1 MPVLGSIQSSNVPVK
16 LWTPPHEVEPQAA
29 RQLQNTASLPFVFK
43 HVAVMADVHLGIGA
57 TVGSV
62 IGTKGAVIP
71 AAVGVDIG
79 CGMIAARLNIEPQ
92 KVLQNLDRLR
102 FAIEA
107 SVPLGMESNK
117 VLNKTV
123 QAWAGWKEMPE
134 SVENLRLKER
144 AALQLGTLGGG
155 NHFIEICLDAEG
167 AVWVMLH
174 SGSRNVGK
182 SLAEEHIRHAKG
194 EIRRLAVAIPDP
206 DLAYYLEGTQE
217 YQNYMRDL
225 EWAQAYALENREE
238 MFRRIL
244 HDISVQVGM
253 GGAEIPYSFKVN
265 CHHNYATREV
275 HYGENVLVTRKG
287 ALRARKGDLGIIPG
301 SMGARSYI
309 VRGKGNPESFDSCSH
324 GAGRKMSRSEAKRRF
339 SVQDLERETQ
349 GVVCRKDAGVID
361 EIPSA
366 YKDIEKVMANQNDLV
381 EVVAVL
387 KQVLCVKG

>member
-43 HVAVMADVHLGIGA
+43 HVAAMADVHLGIGA

>member
-1 MPVLGSIQSSNVPVK
+1 MPVLTNLTSSHVPVK
-16 LWTPPHEVEPQAA
+16 IWAPEAEIETQAKQ
-29 RQLQNTASLPFVFK
+29 QLQNVASLPFVFK
-43 HVAVMADVHLGIGA
+43 HVSAMPDVHLGIGA

-62 IGTKGAVIP
+62 IATKGAVIP

-79 CGMIAARLNIEPQ
+79 CGMIAARLNIEPDR
-92 KVLQNLDRLR
+92 VLHDLDRLR
-102 FAIEA
+102 AGIEA
-107 SVPLGMESNK
+107 AIPVGTESNTR
-117 VLNKTV
+117 LTSRV
-123 QAWAGWKEMPE
+123 QEWSGWKHAPE
-134 SVENLRLKER
+134 LVSLLRLKEK

-155 NHFIEICLDAEG
+155 NHFIEICTDADG
-167 AVWVMLH
+167 SVWVMLH

-194 EIRRLAVAIPDP
+194 EMKRLATKLPDP
-206 DLAYYLEGTQE
+206 DLAYYVEGTPE
-217 YQNYMRDL
+217 YENYMRDL

-238 MFRRIL
+238 MLKRVL
-244 HDISVQVGM
+244 DVISHHVGM
-253 GGAEIPYSFKVN
+253 KGAPVPFSMKVN

-287 ALRARKGDLGIIPG
+287 AVRAAQGDMGIIPG

-309 VRGKGNPESFDSCSH
+309 VRGKGNPESFNSCAH
-324 GAGRKMSRSEAKRRF
+324 GAGRRMSRSEAKRRF
-339 SVQDLERETQ
+339 TVKDLIEETA
-349 GVVCRKDAGVID
+349 GVECRKDFHVVD

-366 YKDIEKVMANQNDLV
+366 YKDIDQVMQNQRDLV

>member
-1 MPVLGSIQSSNVPVK
+1 MPVLTNLTSSHVPVK
-16 LWTPPHEVEPQAA
+16 IWAPEAEIETQAKQ
-29 RQLQNTASLPFVFK
+29 QLQNVASLPFVFK
-43 HVAVMADVHLGIGA
+43 HVSAMPDVHLGIGA

-62 IGTKGAVIP
+62 IATKGAVIP

-79 CGMIAARLNIEPQ
+79 CGMIAARLNIEPDR
-92 KVLQNLDRLR
+92 VLHDLDRLR
-102 FAIEA
+102 AGIEA
-107 SVPLGMESNK
+107 AIPVGTESNTR
-117 VLNKTV
+117 LTSRV
-123 QAWAGWKEMPE
+123 QEWSGWKHAPE
-134 SVENLRLKER
+134 LVSLLRLKEK

-155 NHFIEICLDAEG
+155 NHFIEICTDADG
-167 AVWVMLH
+167 SVWVMLH

-194 EIRRLAVAIPDP
+194 EMKRLATKLPDP
-206 DLAYYLEGTQE
+206 DLAYYVEGTPE
-217 YQNYMRDL
+217 YENYMRDL

-238 MFRRIL
+238 MLMRVL
-244 HDISVQVGM
+244 DVISHHVGM
-253 GGAEIPYSFKVN
+253 KGAPVPFSMKVN

-287 ALRARKGDLGIIPG
+287 AVRAAQGDMGIIPG

-309 VRGKGNPESFDSCSH
+309 VRGKGNPESFNSCAH
-324 GAGRKMSRSEAKRRF
+324 GAGRRMSRSEAKRRF
-339 SVQDLERETQ
+339 TVKDLIEETA
-349 GVVCRKDAGVID
+349 GVECRKDFHVVD

-366 YKDIEKVMANQNDLV
+366 YKDIDQVMQNQRDLV

>member
-1 MPVLGSIQSSNVPVK
+1 
-16 LWTPPHEVEPQAA
+16 
-29 RQLQNTASLPFVFK
+29 
-43 HVAVMADVHLGIGA
+43 
-57 TVGSV
+57 
-62 IGTKGAVIP
+62 
-71 AAVGVDIG
+71 
-79 CGMIAARLNIEPQ
+79 
-92 KVLQNLDRLR
+92 
-102 FAIEA
+102 
-107 SVPLGMESNK
+107 
-117 VLNKTV
+117 
-123 QAWAGWKEMPE
+123 
-134 SVENLRLKER
+134 
-144 AALQLGTLGGG
+144 
-155 NHFIEICLDAEG
+155 
-167 AVWVMLH
+167 LH
-174 SGSRNVGK
+174 SGARNEGI
-182 SLAEEHIRHAKG
+182 SLAEEHTRLAKG

-381 EVVAVL
+381 EVVAGL
-387 KQVLCVKG
+387 KQVLCVNG